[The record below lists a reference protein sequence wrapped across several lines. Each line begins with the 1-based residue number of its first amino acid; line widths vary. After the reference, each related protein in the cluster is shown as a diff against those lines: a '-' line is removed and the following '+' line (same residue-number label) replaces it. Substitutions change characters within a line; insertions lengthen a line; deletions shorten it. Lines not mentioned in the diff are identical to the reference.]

1 MVKYARVNELINRHF
16 FFFIPFLALLSYHN
30 PSQVLIMD
38 DQLMIELKLLTFNK
52 WKKKYTFFY

>member
-1 MVKYARVNELINRHF
+1 
-16 FFFIPFLALLSYHN
+16 
-30 PSQVLIMD
+30 MD